1 MIKLGHVRY
10 LEELTVYAKSGCN
23 VRLKTADVR
32 IKRPEIPD
40 VQVVP

>member
-10 LEELTVYAKSGCN
+10 LEELIVYAKSGCN
-23 VRLKTADVR
+23 FRLKTVEAR

-40 VQVVP
+40 A

>member
-10 LEELTVYAKSGCN
+10 LEELKFYAKSGCN
-23 VRLKTADVR
+23 ETAEAR

>member
-23 VRLKTADVR
+23 VRLKTAETR

>member
-10 LEELTVYAKSGCN
+10 LEELTVYAKSECN

>member
-10 LEELTVYAKSGCN
+10 LEEYTVYAKSGCN
-23 VRLKTADVR
+23 VRLKNPEAR

-40 VQVVP
+40 VPVVP